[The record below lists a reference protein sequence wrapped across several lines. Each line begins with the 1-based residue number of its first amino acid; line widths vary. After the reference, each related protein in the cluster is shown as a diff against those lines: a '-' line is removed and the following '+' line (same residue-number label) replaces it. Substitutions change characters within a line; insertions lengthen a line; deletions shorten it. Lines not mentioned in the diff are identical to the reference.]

1 MPHTIKDIMFV
12 QDLFKLTKPI
22 LKEIATNLDIDS
34 SLNKNELVVQ
44 INEKKAAINETAKNT
59 IEDSILSTKS
69 TAVTWYKLDPKLN
82 FEDFKRLVIE
92 NSLFNPFEEI
102 NHYNDETVTTEP
114 LLLVAATREDESGIY
129 LRYLYKSGVI
139 YETTPTTIKPVSKTT
154 ISTVYYDASMGILE
168 VRGDTKKSLEI
179 ARTVAQ
185 MLKVQINMEP
195 VEAPFEQEIGNI
207 ADALKGKLVETTS
220 KPEIYFEEFHKDELS
235 SIIDVLDALD
245 NYMQTKD
252 SSELET
258 QLQALTDT
266 FGQGEAIV
274 PFAALVLSGLNTV
287 GVASNNEIRALPLFS
302 YLEPHLQH
310 QGGFIKFPFIIK
322 NVEETFTI
330 RIGMNTNSVVFV
342 SQVTEEIIDFVRQNV
357 II

>member
-1 MPHTIKDIMFV
+1 MSFTVKDIMFV
-12 QDLFKLTKPI
+12 QDLFKLTKSN
-22 LKEIATNLDIDS
+22 LKEIATNLDIDP

-44 INEKKAAINETAKNT
+44 INEKKNAINETAKNL
-59 IEDSILSTKS
+59 IEDSILATKS

-82 FEDFKRLVIE
+82 FEELKELIE
-92 NSLFNPFEEI
+92 ENAQFNPFENI
-102 NHYNDETVTTEP
+102 NFYNEEDLTTTP
-114 LLLVAATREDESGIY
+114 LLLVAAAREDESGIY
-129 LRYLYKSGVI
+129 LRFIYKNGVT
-139 YETTPTTIKPVSKTT
+139 YETTPTTIRPVSKST
-154 ISTVYYDASMGILE
+154 ISTVYYDVELGILE

-185 MLKVQINMEP
+185 ILDMQVNMEP
-195 VEAPFEQEIGNI
+195 VTTPSEQEIGHI
-207 ADALKGKLVETTS
+207 ADILGGQLVETTS
-220 KPEIYFEEFHKDELS
+220 KPEIYFEEFHHDELA
-235 SIIDVLDALD
+235 SIIDVLGALD
-245 NYMQTKD
+245 NYMQNKD
-252 SSELET
+252 SSELEL

-287 GVASNNEIRALPLFS
+287 GVASNGEIRSLPLFS

-310 QGGFIKFPFIIK
+310 QGGFIKFPYTIR

-330 RIGMNTNSVVFV
+330 RIGINTNSVVFV
-342 SQVTEEIIDFVRQNV
+342 SQVTEEIIDFVRRNV